1 MNKNIYYI
9 KEFGSEKAKDSF
21 QAQIESIFDRNNFTP
36 ILYPRVNYLSRLFFL
51 NRFIRSI
58 PDGVVVFFIHPL
70 YSRTNQLLLKLLL
83 RKKCRPVCIVS
94 DINSLRFHSSV
105 EKETGYWKKLKYFI
119 FQNEKMKEWV
129 EERAGKKISVNI
141 ELFDL
146 LFDAP
151 VTERKNSSQVV
162 FAGNTE
168 KCPFINQLHRV
179 ENIQW
184 MIYSASPVKN
194 YSNVRPVNLKNELTD
209 RQPLVGSYGLIWEG
223 DSITDI
229 SNFGG
234 QYLKWVSPLKLSN
247 YLLNYLPVITH
258 KDAAIAEFVQQNHI
272 GFCVSELHEIG
283 EKIKAI
289 TEPVYATMLENC
301 SRFSK
306 KIAAGHYM
314 QHAIDEISKK
324 IEQRN

>member
-1 MNKNIYYI
+1 VNKNIYYI
-9 KEFGSEKAKDSF
+9 KEFGSEEAEDSF

-58 PDGVVVFFIHPL
+58 PDGAVVFFIHPL

-83 RKKCRPVCIVS
+83 RKKCKPVCIVS
-94 DINSLRFHSSV
+94 DINSLRFNSSV

-146 LFDAP
+146 LFDVP
-151 VTERKNSSQVV
+151 GTERKNSNDVV
-162 FAGNTE
+162 FAGNIE

-184 MIYSASPVKN
+184 MIYSAGPVKSH
-194 YSNVRPVNLKNELTD
+194 SNVTPFSLKNEITD
-209 RQPLVGSYGLIWEG
+209 RPPMVGSYGLIWEG
-223 DSITDI
+223 DTITDI

-247 YLLNYLPVITH
+247 YLLNSLPVITH
-258 KDAAIAEFVQQNHI
+258 KDAAIAEFVQQNNI
-272 GFCVSELHEIG
+272 GFCVSSLHEIG
-283 EKIKAI
+283 EKINAI
-289 TEPVYATMLENC
+289 TDPVYDTMLENC

-306 KIAAGHYM
+306 QISAGYFTQTALEGILDKM
-314 QHAIDEISKK
+314 EKED
-324 IEQRN
+324 